1 MMIFLLISIF
11 PRFAALPLVPV
22 VSPPGASDP
31 SPLPPLHPT
40 MLLPNPRGLDSHS
53 LATAMALHPAGNAA
67 GPVAAADPTGSPRQ
81 VREGKR
87 GVSDN

>member
-1 MMIFLLISIF
+1 M
-11 PRFAALPLVPV
+11 
-22 VSPPGASDP
+22 VSPSGASDP

-81 VREGKR
+81 VRGIEALLTINRTCPIPTHLGK
-87 GVSDN
+87 GGM